1 MGLTGSNNE
10 EKIWN
15 YLVAKGLSK
24 AGAAGLMGNLY
35 AESALNPQNLQNSY
49 ESKLCYTDS
58 SYTAAVDNGS
68 YNNFVRDSA
77 GYGLAQ
83 WTYWSRKQNMLEFAR
98 AAGKSI
104 GDLEMQLDFLFKELS
119 EGYKTVLAV
128 LKAATSVKAAS
139 DSVLLNYERPADQSD
154 AVKTKRAGYGQTY
167 YDKYAGAVSEKPG
180 NGGTN
185 TMTGNELR
193 QEVCDIIN
201 GWVGATKGS
210 TKHLEIL
217 NIYNGYT
224 PLARGY
230 KVQVSDAYCA
240 TTVSAAYIK
249 AGIAAYTGTEC
260 GVQKY
265 VEIAQKKGI
274 WTENDAHVPGLG
286 DACVYDW
293 DDSGVGDNTGAGDH
307 IGIVTKVSGKTSFV
321 VTEGNMSGGK
331 VGKRTMQVNGK
342 YIRGFIT
349 PDFDAIAKKI
359 GGSTGGASTG
369 NSTSTGGTTSGDT
382 VYTVVAGDTL
392 SKIAAKYGTTYQ
404 KLAEYNGIANPNVIS
419 VGQKIKIPAG
429 TSGSNTSSAGTAHKV
444 GDIVQFKGNKHYKSA
459 AATSGST
466 AKAGPAKITAIS
478 SGAKHPY
485 HVIHTD
491 GTSNVYGWVDAADI
505 SGSGSTATTSRTYTV
520 KSGDSLWSIAAK
532 QLGNGIRF
540 KEIKSLNGL
549 SSDTIYVGQ
558 VLKLPN

>member
-1 MGLTGSNNE
+1 MGLTGKNNE

-15 YLVAKGLSK
+15 FFIGKGLSK
-24 AGAAGLMGNLY
+24 AGAAGLMGNLF
-35 AESALNPQNLQNSY
+35 AESALNPKNLQNSY
-49 ESKLCYTDS
+49 EKKLGHTDD

-119 EGYKTVLAV
+119 EGYKSVLTVL
-128 LKAATSVKAAS
+128 KTATTVKAAS
-139 DSVLLNYERPADQSD
+139 DSVLLNYERPADQSNT
-154 AVKTKRAGYGQTY
+154 VKTKRAGYGQSY
-167 YDKYAGAVSEKPG
+167 YDKYAGTASKPG

-185 TMTGNELR
+185 TMTGNNLR
-193 QEVCDIIN
+193 QKVCDIIN

-217 NIYNGYT
+217 DIYNGYT

-230 KVQVSDAYCA
+230 KMQVSDAYCA

-249 AGIAAYTGTEC
+249 SGIAEYTGTEC

-307 IGIVTKVSGKTSFV
+307 IGIVTQVSGKASFV

-331 VGKRTMQVNGK
+331 VGNRTMQVNGN

-359 GGSTGGASTG
+359 GGSTVG
-369 NSTSTGGTTSGDT
+369 TSTGSSTNAGSTTSDGT

-404 KLAEYNGIANPNVIS
+404 KLAEYNGISNPNVIS
-419 VGQKIKIPAG
+419 VGQKIKIPAS

-444 GDIVQFKGNKHYKSA
+444 GDIVQFKGSKHYKSA

-466 AKAGPAKITAIS
+466 AKTGPAKITAIS
-478 SGAKHPY
+478 TGAKHPY
-485 HVIHTD
+485 HIIHTD
-491 GTSNVYGWVDAADI
+491 STSNVYGWVDEADI
-505 SGSGSTATTSRTYTV
+505 SSSGSTAAASRTYTV
-520 KSGDSLWSIAAK
+520 KSGDSLWAIAEK
-532 QLGNGIRF
+532 QLGNGSRY

-549 SSDTIYVGQ
+549 SSDTIYAGQ